1 MWREIGTVFRQL
13 GSVGDGCR
21 CILLVGNGESFSA
34 GIDIFDPSFGFNDS
48 SRDEDDDS
56 RKDVARKYLSF
67 RPFIREMQH
76 AFSALEECAV
86 PVVAAVHGPCI
97 GGGVDLICSA
107 DIRIC
112 SPTARFSIREVKL
125 GLAADVGTL
134 QRFPKLVGHNSR
146 VRELCFTG
154 EDFGAQEAMN
164 IGLVSRVSKSDG
176 HLMELAINLCIKIS
190 QNSPVAVAGTK
201 MSLNFSRDHS
211 VQEGLSHIANYN
223 AAALMTGD
231 IFLSATR
238 TKSKDKIEFPDI
250 PAHSKL

>member
-1 MWREIGTVFRQL
+1 MWREIGTVFNQL

-21 CILLVGNGESFSA
+21 CILLVGNGECFSA
-34 GIDIFDPSFGFNDS
+34 GIDIFDPNFGFNDP
-48 SRDEDDDS
+48 SRNDDDGTV
-56 RKDVARKYLSF
+56 DVARKYLSF

-76 AFSALEECAV
+76 SFSALEECSV
-86 PVVAAVHGPCI
+86 PVVAAVHGACI

-154 EDFGAQEAMN
+154 DDFGAQDAMN
-164 IGLVSRVSKSDG
+164 LGLVSQVSNTDS

-201 MSLNFSRDHS
+201 LSLNFSRDHT
-211 VQEGLSHIANYN
+211 VEEGLSHIANYN

-231 IFLSATR
+231 ILLSATR
-238 TKSKDKIEFPDI
+238 TKPNDKVKFLDI
-250 PAHSKL
+250 PPHSKL